1 MRRTWIETD
10 IEEGNLRFRV
20 GGMVADDKSVEDV
33 VVVEQP
39 EIDPNEYIDQIVD
52 RYEAEKEAYYCGHHV
67 V

>member
-1 MRRTWIETD
+1 MQRTWIETD

-39 EIDPNEYIDQIVD
+39 EIDPNEYIDQILEQ
-52 RYEAEKEAYYCGHHV
+52 YEVEKDAYYKGE
-67 V
+67 